1 LTFPNTGLPLRSKH
15 PKKDVEAALQE
26 AEAEG
31 FRVETGRGHWG
42 VMYCPGLENDRCPA
56 PFWIWST
63 PANAANHAK
72 QIRRYVARC
81 PHH

>member
-1 LTFPNTGLPLRSKH
+1 M
-15 PKKDVEAALQE
+15 
-26 AEAEG
+26 G

-42 VMYCPGLENDRCPA
+42 VMYCPGLEDDRCPA
-56 PFWIWST
+56 PFWIWSS

-81 PHH
+81 PHR

>member
-1 LTFPNTGLPLRSKH
+1 MRSKH
-15 PKKDVEAALQE
+15 PKKEVEAALQE
-26 AEAEG
+26 AETLG

-42 VMYCPGLENDRCPA
+42 VMYCHGGEDDRCPA
-56 PFWIWST
+56 PFWIWSS

>member
-1 LTFPNTGLPLRSKH
+1 MLTPNILLALRSKH
-15 PKKDVEAALQE
+15 PEERSRGRARD
-26 AEAEG
+26 AESEG

-42 VMYCPGLENDRCPA
+42 VMYCPGEEIDRCPA

-63 PANAANHAK
+63 PANATKHAK

>member
-1 LTFPNTGLPLRSKH
+1 LRPKH

-42 VMYCPGLENDRCPA
+42 VMYCPSTDPEDRCPQ
-56 PFWIWST
+56 PFWIWSS
-63 PANAANHAK
+63 PANSTNHAK

-81 PHH
+81 THH

>member
-1 LTFPNTGLPLRSKH
+1 MP
-15 PKKDVEAALQE
+15 VA
-26 AEAEG
+26 
-31 FRVETGRGHWG
+31 V
-42 VMYCPGLENDRCPA
+42 
-56 PFWIWST
+56 WIWSS